1 MLKLYLENQK
11 MLLTYKGNKRCWVE
25 YKVKRGIVYEE
36 LII

>member
-1 MLKLYLENQK
+1 MLILYLENQK
-11 MLLTYKGNKRCWVE
+11 MLPTYKDNERCWVK